1 MQMTE
6 ESTTPPPWAKYKRP
20 RRARPERAQQDGP
33 TLPRQRGLIA
43 RLARWGGLVGCI
55 IYLLALGAATY
66 AIWNLGD
73 RWWPATVLIFAPR
86 WTLAL
91 PLILLLPAA
100 ALLHR
105 RSLITLAAAVVLLV
119 WPILDL
125 RIPLHSRSPQAGT
138 P

>member
-1 MQMTE
+1 MTE

-43 RLARWGGLVGCI
+43 RLARWVVLVGCI

-100 ALLHR
+100 ASLSIFSWLLTLHPAASGR
-105 RSLITLAAAVVLLV
+105 VSRKLWLAYITEVGYR
-119 WPILDL
+119 P
-125 RIPLHSRSPQAGT
+125 P
-138 P
+138 